1 LKLDPNDDPRDD
13 PRLDPRD
20 DDKEEERAREEK
32 SSSERVEGK
41 SAPDRGEE
49 GDDEELPPYPERD
62 SKSESKEEYL
72 DGVAG
77 PSYSPVES
85 SI

>member
-1 LKLDPNDDPRDD
+1 MRLDPNDDPRDD

-20 DDKEEERAREEK
+20 DDKEEERAREDK
-32 SSSERVEGK
+32 SSSARVEGK
-41 SAPDRGEE
+41 STPGRDEE
-49 GDDEELPPYPERD
+49 EDDEEIPPYPERD
-62 SKSESKEEYL
+62 SRLESKEEYL

-77 PSYSPVES
+77 PSSSPVDS